1 MFVILNVPRVKNIL
15 YSTHREDQH
24 TNVGPKWRQLLHTL
38 ILLDIFRQAV
48 ITVKFLLSNS
58 LKWRGTGPFIWVLRV
73 WIQISAIYTACVL
86 PTDPS
91 HEPQENPPRKDEK
104 LPKPFLKGL
113 SVK

>member
-1 MFVILNVPRVKNIL
+1 MEGDWSF
-15 YSTHREDQH
+15 HMGAQ
-24 TNVGPKWRQLLHTL
+24 G
-38 ILLDIFRQAV
+38 LD
-48 ITVKFLLSNS
+48 
-58 LKWRGTGPFIWVLRV
+58 
-73 WIQISAIYTACVL
+73 SAIYTACVL